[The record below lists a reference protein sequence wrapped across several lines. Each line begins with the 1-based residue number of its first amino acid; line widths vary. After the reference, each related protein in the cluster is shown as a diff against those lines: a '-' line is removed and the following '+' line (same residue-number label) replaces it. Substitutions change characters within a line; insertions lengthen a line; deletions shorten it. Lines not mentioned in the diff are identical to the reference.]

1 MEKLHIY
8 ICEKAIQTFS
18 LMPPKQDQL
27 DDTVAFII
35 KEIHSGSSYHAAF
48 GQEGKKKKSHRSG

>member
-1 MEKLHIY
+1 
-8 ICEKAIQTFS
+8 
-18 LMPPKQDQL
+18 MPPKQDQL

-48 GQEGKKKKSHRSG
+48 GQEGKKKKPQKWLIPKKK

>member
-1 MEKLHIY
+1 
-8 ICEKAIQTFS
+8 
-18 LMPPKQDQL
+18 MPPKQDQL

-48 GQEGKKKKSHRSG
+48 GQEGKKKKATEVANS